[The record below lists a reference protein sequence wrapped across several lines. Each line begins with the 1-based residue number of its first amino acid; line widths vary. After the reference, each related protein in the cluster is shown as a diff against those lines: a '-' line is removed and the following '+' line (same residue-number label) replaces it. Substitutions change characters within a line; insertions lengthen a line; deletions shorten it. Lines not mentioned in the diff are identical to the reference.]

1 MRFLGSIAAILMLSA
16 CNGGTQPPDAPK
28 ATGDEAS
35 QTGTA
40 PVPTQEVPPVATNNP
55 PPTTTTAM
63 PNPPPTTGGTPV
75 PTVNPTNGEAAAP
88 TPPSGSC
95 GGRTC
100 EAGESCASYY
110 GIAGPR
116 GPMFHECV
124 VRCRRGEANDGCP
137 SGKKCFTVADGPG
150 DVCR

>member
-1 MRFLGSIAAILMLSA
+1 MRLLGSIAAILVLSA
-16 CNGGTQPPDAPK
+16 CNGGAQPPDAP
-28 ATGDEAS
+28 
-35 QTGTA
+35 TGTGNTSEA
-40 PVPTQEVPPVATNNP
+40 TPSGTPSATTPEQAAKPPA
-55 PPTTTTAM
+55 PTTTTPLA
-63 PNPPPTTGGTPV
+63 NPPTTVGGTPA
-75 PTVNPTNGEAAAP
+75 PTVNPTNEAAAASP
-88 TPPSGSC
+88 TQPSGSC

-100 EAGESCASYY
+100 GAGESCASYY

-124 VRCRRGEANDGCP
+124 VRCRRGEPNDGCP